1 MVASEA
7 GEYWQGGVGRNTY
20 GEVGKVAKI
29 LVVDDQPAVARTTQ
43 MALQAV
49 GHEVR
54 MAGSAAEGEELAG
67 AEHPDLMIVDV
78 MTPEG
83 TEGFHL
89 VWKIRQA
96 EDEALREVPIIMVTG
111 IHEHTE
117 MRFYPE
123 RSDGTYQP
131 GEFLPVQG
139 WLDKPVEVEQLLAK
153 VAEAL
158 G

>member
-1 MVASEA
+1 M
-7 GEYWQGGVGRNTY
+7 
-20 GEVGKVAKI
+20 AKI

-43 MALQAV
+43 MALQTA

-54 MAGSAAEGEELAG
+54 MAGSAAEAEELAG
-67 AEHPDLMIVDV
+67 AELPDLMIVDV
-78 MTPEG
+78 MMPEG

-96 EDEALREVPIIMVTG
+96 EEQALREVPIIMVTG

-123 RSDGTYQP
+123 KSDGTHQP
-131 GEFLPVQG
+131 GEFLPVEG
-139 WLDKPVEVEQLLAK
+139 WLDKPVEVEQLLAT
-153 VAEAL
+153 VAGLL